1 MASLVTEVLM
11 NTGLL
16 EKEDLATRIDK
27 VSTQIGELKAEISH
41 ALRQRYVDFIPS
53 QDKIEKMHTRVRSLD
68 TEMQDLGDKIQ
79 GDIRIKLRTS
89 TSDVVE
95 LSKQL
100 DQSNATIA
108 VLTTLCKAHKDIKEF
123 NTGILYEEY
132 VQAADILH
140 SLEGQLNMLYRS
152 GYHEMKIVQSLKSEE
167 TVVRETLF
175 FHLGESWSK
184 TVMFKPVEG
193 GKGKAS
199 KSIISPQLVVVQAEK
214 FQCTLQAMET
224 TGCLTNKLESFSKKL
239 LEHVLHPIIRRA
251 DVLPATDSNPQ
262 KVTVTMVKSKVEQLS
277 SIPSPNA
284 VFDSILKVFEALG
297 PPLLS
302 HMVKRGDRGREAQ
315 VISIMSILGSLIWPS
330 MSKVLIKDC
339 LTPSIPVTSTE
350 LDDYKLIFDATRQF
364 EEALQGLGFIAPDS
378 HPLTDYGMNVNV
390 HFANKRCQALLV
402 EARRLMQQDLHNTV
416 EVGGI
421 KTSADEEG
429 SAEEKNPLGPGLAA
443 FPRCLIT
450 ESVQKLL
457 DMCKQTL
464 YEAST
469 SQEQCFQLFFTVRN
483 MLQLFC
489 EVVPHYHK
497 ASLSQLP
504 RAAALHHNNCMYISH
519 HLLTLG
525 HRYQHTFPS
534 PLSDGASIFVDLV
547 PVFRKEAVTP
557 FLAQMRSQ
565 RDLLLESVRI
575 AEGFQRVADA
585 ENVTSANRAIK
596 QVIHRWTHLKA
607 VWAEVLPDNVYTK
620 TMATLVNT
628 VLMHVVEQ
636 ITRLEDISADD
647 ASQLHLIFTKL
658 KDETPDIL
666 KPSESEE
673 PVIMEVMVKEWRQF
687 LELGFI
693 LEASMQ
699 AIVDRWADGKGP
711 LALAFTASTVKGL
724 IRALFQNT
732 DRRANALS
740 KIKQTS

>member
-11 NTGLL
+11 NTGLM

-27 VSTQIGELKAEISH
+27 VSTQICELKAEISV

-53 QDKIEKMHTRVRSLD
+53 QDKIEKMHSRVRSLD
-68 TEMQDLGDKIQ
+68 TEMHDLGDKIQ
-79 GDIRIKLRTS
+79 GDIRVKLKTS

-108 VLTTLCKAHKDIKEF
+108 VLTTLCKAHQDLKEF

-132 VQAADILH
+132 VQAANILD
-140 SLEGQLNMLYRS
+140 SLDCQLNLLCRS
-152 GYHEMKIVQSLKSEE
+152 GYHEMKIVHALKSEE

-184 TVMFKPVEG
+184 TVLFQPVEG
-193 GKGKAS
+193 GKGKGA
-199 KSIISPQLVVVQAEK
+199 KSVISPQLVVVQNEK

-224 TGCLTNKLESFSKKL
+224 TGCLNNKLESFSKKL
-239 LEHVLHPIIRRA
+239 LEHILHPIIRR
-251 DVLPATDSNPQ
+251 TDIHLNIESNQQ
-262 KVTVTMVKSKVEQLS
+262 KVTISIVKAKTEQSS
-277 SIPSPNA
+277 SIPSPTS
-284 VFDSILKVFEALG
+284 VFDDIIKVFEALG
-297 PPLLS
+297 TPLLS
-302 HMVKRGDRGREAQ
+302 HVVKKRGHGQDT
-315 VISIMSILGSLIWPS
+315 SIMSILGSLIWSS

-339 LTPSIPVTSTE
+339 LTPSIPATSTE
-350 LDDYKLIFDATRQF
+350 LHEYKLIFDATRKF
-364 EEALQGLGFIAPDS
+364 EESLQGLGFIAPDS
-378 HPLTDYGMNVNV
+378 HPLTDYGKNVNI

-416 EVGGI
+416 QVGGNEI
-421 KTSADEEG
+421 RTDEEG
-429 SAEEKNPLGPGLAA
+429 SGEEKNPLGPGLSA
-443 FPRCLIT
+443 FPQCLIS

-457 DMCKQTL
+457 DMCQQTL
-464 YEAST
+464 CEASN

-497 ASLSQLP
+497 TSLYQLP
-504 RAAALHHNNCMYISH
+504 RASALHHNNCMYISH

-525 HRYQHTFPS
+525 HRYQHTFPT
-534 PLSDGASIFVDLV
+534 PLSDGASLFVDLV

-585 ENVTSANRAIK
+585 EKVKSADRAIK

-607 VWAEVLPDNVYTK
+607 VWAEVLPANVYTK
-620 TMATLVNT
+620 SIATLINT

-647 ASQLHLIFTKL
+647 ASQLHLIFTKI
-658 KDETPDIL
+658 KEETPDIL
-666 KPSESEE
+666 QPPNTEE

-711 LALAFTASTVKGL
+711 LALAFSASTVKGL